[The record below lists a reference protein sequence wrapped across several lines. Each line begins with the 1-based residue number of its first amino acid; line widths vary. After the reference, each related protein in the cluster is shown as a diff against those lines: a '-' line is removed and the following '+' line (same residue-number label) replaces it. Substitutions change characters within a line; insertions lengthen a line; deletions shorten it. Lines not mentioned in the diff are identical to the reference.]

1 MEKAFGNE
9 EWVTPINIKDNINK
23 IKNKDKE
30 YLFGKMVTYIKEII
44 QMTREMDM
52 VKCIGMMG
60 VIIKGNGKM
69 EYKMV
74 MVRFMCQDKDL
85 KEVYFKIMYL

>member
-9 EWVTPINIKDNINK
+9 EWVTPINIKDIINK

-52 VKCIGMMG
+52 VKCIGLMVG
-60 VIIKGNGKM
+60 FIKANGLIINK
-69 EYKMV
+69 
-74 MVRFMCQDKDL
+74 
-85 KEVYFKIMYL
+85 